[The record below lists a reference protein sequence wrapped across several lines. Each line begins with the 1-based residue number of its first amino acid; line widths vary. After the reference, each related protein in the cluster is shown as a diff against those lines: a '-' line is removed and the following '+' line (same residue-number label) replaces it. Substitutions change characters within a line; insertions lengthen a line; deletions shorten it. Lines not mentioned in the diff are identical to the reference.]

1 MPLQPGDGVLKHAN
15 ICPFLMVLAC
25 GANPIVFAADADRAP
40 PQDLSQ
46 IRTLD
51 EVVVS
56 GKLTTLSGVHRAMV
70 QAEERFYDRFNEL
83 IRKTNREL
91 TITCRN
97 EAPLG
102 TNLKTRN
109 CVTAKQDD
117 LSHDQAM
124 LLLSGHADSVGIMS
138 AGQIQRVIL
147 PELRERTLTLLKTDD
162 ELLRA
167 LLEHARL
174 QQIYEDMRK
183 EKHKD
188 HVAVWD

>member
-1 MPLQPGDGVLKHAN
+1 MNRVYVPSFVL
-15 ICPFLMVLAC
+15 LLAC
-25 GANPIVFAADADRAP
+25 SAGSPAMAAAGDKPA

-46 IRTLD
+46 IKTLD

-70 QAEERFYDRFNEL
+70 QAEDRFYERFNEL

-124 LLLSGHADSVGIMS
+124 LLLSGHADSVGIQS
-138 AGQIQRVIL
+138 AGQLQRIIL
-147 PELRERTLTLLKTDD
+147 PELRERTLKLLKTDD

-174 QQIYEDMRK
+174 QQIYDDMRK
-183 EKHKD
+183 DKHKE
-188 HVAVWD
+188 HLAVWD